1 MERLSKSNLFRI
13 TGITG
18 KQYKKIPWH
27 DAFIYVKSIIPF
39 KEMIG
44 MVEYIVN
51 SCIGKNG
58 LFMPEFLDFSLR
70 VCVLNYYSLVE
81 LPEDIEEKFYVV
93 YQSDIYDT
101 VVKHIN
107 KGQIESIK
115 NSINMCVD
123 KFTRNE

>member
-1 MERLSKSNLFRI
+1 MEKLSKSNLFRI

-27 DAFIYVKSIIPF
+27 DTFVYVKSIIPF
-39 KEMIG
+39 SEMIG

-51 SCIGKNG
+51 SCLSKDG

-81 LPEDIEEKFYVV
+81 LPESIEDKFYIV

-101 VVKHIN
+101 VIKHIN

-115 NSINMCVD
+115 NSVNMCVD
-123 KFTRNE
+123 KFARNE